1 MSGYDQIE
9 HSRLTHV
16 GVRRS
21 HNQDSS
27 AVLLA
32 ADLEQWRQH
41 GHVFLV
47 ADGMGG
53 HAVGE
58 LASEL
63 ASSIIPH
70 TYHKYSGEGP
80 GAALRKAFHEANAS
94 IHSRGQQ
101 NQGRAAE
108 NTSRR
113 RPGRGCDSSGND
125 NRRFAARLSPR
136 SDRPSVHL
144 LERRQWWSRPTKPRS
159 RQVRSDL
166 WP

>member
-1 MSGYDQIE
+1 MRQNRKTWRHEQAPGSYEDWELRRKGTSIVGSFANRYGSCSIQERMKLRGGRVTGYDQIE

-32 ADLEQWRQH
+32 ADPDQWRQR

-70 TYHKYSGEGP
+70 TYHKYS
-80 GAALRKAFHEANAS
+80 
-94 IHSRGQQ
+94 
-101 NQGRAAE
+101 
-108 NTSRR
+108 
-113 RPGRGCDSSGND
+113 
-125 NRRFAARLSPR
+125 
-136 SDRPSVHL
+136 
-144 LERRQWWSRPTKPRS
+144 
-159 RQVRSDL
+159 
-166 WP
+166 

>member
-1 MSGYDQIE
+1 MKDVFFRSSSFRPHPFGEAALVIGYDQIE
-9 HSRLTHV
+9 HYRLSHV

-27 AVLLA
+27 AVLMA
-32 ADLEQWRQH
+32 ADLDQWRQH

-70 TYHKYSGEGP
+70 TYDKYASEGP
-80 GAALRKAFHEANAS
+80 EPALRKA
-94 IHSRGQQ
+94 
-101 NQGRAAE
+101 
-108 NTSRR
+108 
-113 RPGRGCDSSGND
+113 
-125 NRRFAARLSPR
+125 
-136 SDRPSVHL
+136 
-144 LERRQWWSRPTKPRS
+144 
-159 RQVRSDL
+159 
-166 WP
+166 